1 MALENILLK
10 IGGKAVSDLRLKQF
24 YALQLVSGTDYGF
37 NLATASTQ
45 KPGGILQNK
54 PNTNQAVDAAVF
66 GICKY
71 IAGGSIAVGDSLTPT
86 STGALIATTSAKDF
100 VWGRALVAASTG
112 DVATMLVGIAGGR
125 DSGS

>member
-1 MALENILLK
+1 MALENILLR
-10 IGGKAVSDLRLKQF
+10 IGGKAASDLRLKQF

-37 NLATASTQ
+37 NLATAATQ

-54 PNTNQAVDAAVF
+54 PNTGQAVDAAVL

-71 IAGGSIAVGDSLTPT
+71 LAGGTVAVGDSLTPT
-86 STGALIATTSAKDF
+86 TTGKLIATTSAKDF
-100 VWGRALVAASTG
+100 VWGRALTAADDG